1 LRPTRLVPFPMMPR
15 RVALVALALLLA
27 ASGCGGAEPG
37 DGVGAQQQL
46 TVFAAASLR
55 GTFSRLGASFE
66 ADHPGTAVTFSF
78 AGSSDLVTQLQGGA
92 RADVLATADLT
103 NMDKAVEDQLVLGE
117 RVVFASNI
125 LEIVVPRGNPAGI
138 SSFADLGRPGLQ
150 LVVCAPQVPCGA
162 AARQVAAAA
171 RTTLTPVSEE
181 SAVTDVLNKVRTG
194 EADAGLVYATDVK
207 AAGGQI
213 EGVPFPQARTV
224 VNRYPIAVLS
234 GSDRQDLAREFV
246 ALVTGPEGRR
256 ELGAAGFG
264 RG

>member
-1 LRPTRLVPFPMMPR
+1 
-15 RVALVALALLLA
+15 
-27 ASGCGGAEPG
+27 
-37 DGVGAQQQL
+37 
-46 TVFAAASLR
+46 
-55 GTFSRLGASFE
+55 
-66 ADHPGTAVTFSF
+66 
-78 AGSSDLVTQLQGGA
+78 
-92 RADVLATADLT
+92 
-103 NMDKAVEDQLVLGE
+103 
-117 RVVFASNI
+117 
-125 LEIVVPRGNPAGI
+125 
-138 SSFADLGRPGLQ
+138 
-150 LVVCAPQVPCGA
+150 
-162 AARQVAAAA
+162 
-171 RTTLTPVSEE
+171 LTPVSEE

-207 AAGGQI
+207 AAGDQI